1 MDGGSQPFKASECR
15 KSIDLNGRG
24 DCPRRPAGGE
34 TLSPATWFPVGLV
47 CVFKFPG
54 RVRGPLE
61 GLEGLRWGGAWWV
74 GKKV

>member
-1 MDGGSQPFKASECR
+1 M
-15 KSIDLNGRG
+15 
-24 DCPRRPAGGE
+24 GE

-61 GLEGLRWGGAWWV
+61 GLEGLRWGGAWWM